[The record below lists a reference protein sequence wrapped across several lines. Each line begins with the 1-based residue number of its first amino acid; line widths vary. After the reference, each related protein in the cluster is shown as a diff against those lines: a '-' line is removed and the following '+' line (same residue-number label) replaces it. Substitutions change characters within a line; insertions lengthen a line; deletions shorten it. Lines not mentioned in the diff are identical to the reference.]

1 MVVASENWVT
11 TDFDKIL
18 GVNSEERGLN
28 FFYHF
33 SLSFFIGQEVEFS
46 LSKMFDNYT
55 KQKDRRMRFFVNK
68 FHKLTQYLGL
78 VESK

>member
-28 FFYHF
+28 FFTIF
-33 SLSFFIGQEVEFS
+33 RSPFLLDKKKNFP
-46 LSKMFDNYT
+46 
-55 KQKDRRMRFFVNK
+55 
-68 FHKLTQYLGL
+68 
-78 VESK
+78 